1 TNTVTGCTAVDQ
13 VAVTESI
20 GVPEASITVVDVS
33 CFGDDDGFIIVDA
46 IDGGVP
52 PYLCSFE
59 GSAFSSQKQFTNLA
73 AGTYELVI
81 EDSKGCETVV
91 TLTVNQPDELTVEL
105 IGDFAT
111 TEDIVELGDSVQLSV
126 QLNIPFGEVDSIV
139 WSPASLINCDTCQS
153 NFVTPGITT
162 TFSVWVEDEGCFDE
176 AELRVQ
182 VKKTRPVYIPNVFS
196 PNGDG
201 ENDVF
206 FIQAGPSVVE
216 IKSFLVFNRWGES
229 VFEIN
234 NVPPNSESFG
244 WNGTFRGEILNPGA
258 FAYFAEI
265 EFIDGIVEIYK
276 GDVVLLR

>member
-1 TNTVTGCTAVDQ
+1 M
-13 VAVTESI
+13 
-20 GVPEASITVVDVS
+20 
-33 CFGDDDGFIIVDA
+33 
-46 IDGGVP
+46 
-52 PYLCSFE
+52 
-59 GSAFSSQKQFTNLA
+59 
-73 AGTYELVI
+73 
-81 EDSKGCETVV
+81 
-91 TLTVNQPDELTVEL
+91 
-105 IGDFAT
+105 
-111 TEDIVELGDSVQLSV
+111 
-126 QLNIPFGEVDSIV
+126 
-139 WSPASLINCDTCQS
+139 
-153 NFVTPGITT
+153 
-162 TFSVWVEDEGCFDE
+162 
-176 AELRVQ
+176 
-182 VKKTRPVYIPNVFS
+182 KKTRPVYIPNVFS